1 MISAKLQRTNIY
13 FMGIERKKQNEGSII
28 DFPLSQ
34 PMGKKRYGSIKLN
47 KLEISFHFN
56 IIYTLVFTTSLRCT

>member
-1 MISAKLQRTNIY
+1 MISAKLQRLNIL
-13 FMGIERKKQNEGSII
+13 FLGIERKNQNEGSII
-28 DFPLSQ
+28 DLPLSQ
-34 PMGKKRYGSIKLN
+34 AMGKRVMGLLN